1 LCDINVIGVLIII
14 FYSHTISESLRSCDY
29 CRRLYHSI
37 GCHTTPTIPPSNNE
51 EFKCNICVAEGKTR
65 RMACGKCDGCL
76 REDDCMSCT
85 ACIAK
90 YERGDKKRS
99 KCVFRKCKFLGK
111 AFTGAADEDQ
121 DEGEDI
127 HDTDC
132 FVCQEGGGRSF
143 AIILYYAIPHHI
155 GLTYFHFLF
164 NIVDLI
170 CCDGCTKVYHPAC
183 HKPKIHDLSALPEE
197 WYCMH
202 CCETKKESMAI
213 SKQKN
218 KKYTGT
224 LIADMGHC
232 DLKCTVRFPKIE
244 CIVCEEQEGESI
256 RMLCIPS
263 Q

>member
-1 LCDINVIGVLIII
+1 MESVTDACVRMIVCHVLHVLQSMNVVTKRGVNVSFVNASSWEKHSLVPLMKIKMRERISMTLIVLSAKKEEVGLLPLYYII
-14 FYSHTISESLRSCDY
+14 L
-29 CRRLYHSI
+29 
-37 GCHTTPTIPPSNNE
+37 CHTSSYRSNV
-51 EFKCNICVAEGKTR
+51 FSYLLCNV
-65 RMACGKCDGCL
+65 
-76 REDDCMSCT
+76 
-85 ACIAK
+85 
-90 YERGDKKRS
+90 
-99 KCVFRKCKFLGK
+99 
-111 AFTGAADEDQ
+111 
-121 DEGEDI
+121 
-127 HDTDC
+127 
-132 FVCQEGGGRSF
+132 
-143 AIILYYAIPHHI
+143 
-155 GLTYFHFLF
+155 
-164 NIVDLI
+164 VDLI

>member
-1 LCDINVIGVLIII
+1 MFYIVIGGINYFAQLHKNIINIFMRYVIGVLTP
-14 FYSHTISESLRSCDY
+14 SLISESLRSCDY
-29 CRRLYHSI
+29 CRRLYHSV
-37 GCHTTPTIPPSNNE
+37 GCHTPTIPLSNNE

-143 AIILYYAIPHHI
+143 TIILLLCHTSSYRSNVLSY
-155 GLTYFHFLF
+155 LLF
-164 NIVDLI
+164 
-170 CCDGCTKVYHPAC
+170 T
-183 HKPKIHDLSALPEE
+183 S
-197 WYCMH
+197 
-202 CCETKKESMAI
+202 
-213 SKQKN
+213 
-218 KKYTGT
+218 
-224 LIADMGHC
+224 
-232 DLKCTVRFPKIE
+232 
-244 CIVCEEQEGESI
+244 
-256 RMLCIPS
+256 
-263 Q
+263 